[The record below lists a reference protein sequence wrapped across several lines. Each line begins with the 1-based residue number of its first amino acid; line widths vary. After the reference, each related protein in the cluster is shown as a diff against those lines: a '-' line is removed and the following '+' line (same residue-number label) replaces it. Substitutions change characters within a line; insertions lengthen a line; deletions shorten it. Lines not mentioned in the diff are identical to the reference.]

1 MFALATLFATVAVA
15 VYLLT
20 PRLRTTSR
28 ILLALSIFIVG
39 CGVVIAALVFVGDR
53 PQGCSQNVYL
63 NGELGPVE
71 NCD

>member
-1 MFALATLFATVAVA
+1 MIALATLFAIVAVA

-20 PRLRTTSR
+20 PGLRTASR

-39 CGVVIAALVFVGDR
+39 VGGMIAALIYVGDR
-53 PQGCSQNVYL
+53 PEGCSQDVYV